1 MVSKYLLSYV
11 FPSSKFWTEQ
21 NLQNWTETAAVCFF
35 KSLHILWMW
44 MWRNRSWSFCSVW
57 PWLEPQGEKDQ
68 RFQCE
73 YSFAVDFLIRPR
85 SICRNHHLL
94 HCRYLF
100 RLWSNDTLCCSK
112 PANCQRDLITNVW
125 LMFWFHFLLG
135 FSDHLCRPYCR
146 LRKKRT
152 TELLCLQTYAKKEEA
167 KVPLFPWI

>member
-1 MVSKYLLSYV
+1 MYFLLVNSEQNRIYR
-11 FPSSKFWTEQ
+11 TEQ
-21 NLQNWTETAAVCFF
+21 KLLQFVFL
-35 KSLHILWMW
+35 KVYIHILWMW

-167 KVPLFPWI
+167 KVPLFLWI